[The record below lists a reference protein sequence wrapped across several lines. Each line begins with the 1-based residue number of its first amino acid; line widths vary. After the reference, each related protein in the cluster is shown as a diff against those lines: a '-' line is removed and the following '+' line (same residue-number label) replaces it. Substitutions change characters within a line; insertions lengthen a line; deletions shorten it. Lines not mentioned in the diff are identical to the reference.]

1 MTDISDDTIYLPWL
15 NEDFQV
21 FPALGSALTE
31 PNGLLAA
38 GGDLSPAR
46 IQAAYRQ
53 GIFPWFEDDQPIL
66 WWSPNPRSVIYT
78 DDFRPSRSLAKRLRK
93 QQYEVR
99 FNTAFEQVMRACAQ
113 PRTEQLDTWIT
124 DEMISAY
131 CELHSMGVAHSIE
144 SWVDGELVGGLYG
157 LAIGQVFFGESMFSR
172 STDSSKVAFATLVD
186 ALKNWGYPLID
197 CQVSNPHLS
206 SLGAVE
212 ISRESFVLLLDKYVT
227 QAPLS
232 TAWFKA

>member
-227 QAPLS
+227 QAP
-232 TAWFKA
+232 